1 MPPARSLGTDIRSSF
16 RHRLPITRGGL
27 IHAGPEQSLVKDT
40 VIYALDVET
49 SLDSNGDDIGDFQ
62 GLIDRLGYLATLG
75 VTCP

>member
-1 MPPARSLGTDIRSSF
+1 M
-16 RHRLPITRGGL
+16 
-27 IHAGPEQSLVKDT
+27 VKDT

-75 VTCP
+75 VTCL